1 MKINISQWLA
11 FNLESNIINNKED
24 LGSTALPVN
33 NVFNKH
39 FIDANFEG
47 TLPHFALTYTET
59 FTDLILMKFSRIA

>member
-24 LGSTALPVN
+24 PGSTALPVN

-39 FIDANFEG
+39 FIDANYEG
-47 TLPHFALTYTET
+47 KLPTLQ
-59 FTDLILMKFSRIA
+59 